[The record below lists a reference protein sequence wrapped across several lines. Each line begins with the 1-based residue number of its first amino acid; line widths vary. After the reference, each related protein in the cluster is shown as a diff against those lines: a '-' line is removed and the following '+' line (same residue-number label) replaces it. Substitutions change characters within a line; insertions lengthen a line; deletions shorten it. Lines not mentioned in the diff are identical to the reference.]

1 MKRALCTWQSMY
13 IFKQGRIG
21 GEVTAHQDA
30 TYLFTAP
37 HQTCLGLWLALDDA
51 TLDNGCLWARKG
63 SHREPIRSQLV
74 CLALLPLLGRPCLAF
89 APPLP
94 PSFYSPP
101 HSAGLIILV
110 EFSPLDGNSSSQPFA
125 ASRGVAGSRGV
136 GASKPGGGG
145 SLFWQGRLM

>member
-101 HSAGLIILV
+101 HSAGLIIL
-110 EFSPLDGNSSSQPFA
+110 
-125 ASRGVAGSRGV
+125 
-136 GASKPGGGG
+136 
-145 SLFWQGRLM
+145 QGRILAS